1 MSAGSAVQSG
11 TRRRLGLGADARR
24 ALIRFDATGTAQA
37 RRRPVR
43 VTMYDRG
50 KRSRKASAVKGAA
63 ASGVLAMA
71 LSGSLW
77 WVPLLAMAGAAV
89 IAVFAALV
97 TAKVSVPRVVH
108 RGSAQPDRPAP
119 VAARPGLRHK
129 DRGPAMTAT
138 LRPRP
143 TSGPWHTREQAEIR
157 YAGYIGTA
165 SRGTFGPASH
175 YNLCMLIDTCE
186 LAGELG
192 AHDVEVLRQLAELDT
207 LTCAVVCSLI
217 QRAAGDRYDQAV
229 YIAVPRPRH
238 PSTRKGH

>member
-1 MSAGSAVQSG
+1 MSRKTALVLTPSDYAAAKRNNGSQCLIAVALQRKYGGEWSVSAGSAVQSG
-11 TRRRLGLGADARR
+11 TRRRMRLGADARR

-108 RGSAQPDRPAP
+108 RGSAQPD
-119 VAARPGLRHK
+119 G
-129 DRGPAMTAT
+129 
-138 LRPRP
+138 RPRWP
-143 TSGPWHTREQAEIR
+143 HVPGYGTRIE
-157 YAGYIGTA
+157 
-165 SRGTFGPASH
+165 
-175 YNLCMLIDTCE
+175 
-186 LAGELG
+186 
-192 AHDVEVLRQLAELDT
+192 
-207 LTCAVVCSLI
+207 
-217 QRAAGDRYDQAV
+217 DR
-229 YIAVPRPRH
+229 P
-238 PSTRKGH
+238 